1 MADDE
6 DEDEDWNDDGS
17 PEDEAAFMR
26 ELENFYR
33 ERSMEFKP
41 PKFYGIPVNCLKLW
55 RSVIR
60 FGGYD
65 RVGLCLLNLY
75 VTIFYFYYKSL

>member
-26 ELENFYR
+26 ELG
-33 ERSMEFKP
+33 
-41 PKFYGIPVNCLKLW
+41 KFLQGKSHGI
-55 RSVIR
+55 
-60 FGGYD
+60 
-65 RVGLCLLNLY
+65 
-75 VTIFYFYYKSL
+75 

>member
-1 MADDE
+1 MADNE

-41 PKFYGIPVNCLKLW
+41 PKFYGIPVNCLK
-55 RSVIR
+55 
-60 FGGYD
+60 
-65 RVGLCLLNLY
+65 
-75 VTIFYFYYKSL
+75 